1 MENYFP
7 GEGGDLTFAEK
18 RAIIMP
24 QGGSML
30 EDAVPQLQNFKIS
43 GKIGAG
49 GMGTVYKA
57 KDKVGQ
63 NLAIKVIR
71 PHLASDKQFRD
82 RFFIEGKVLAALGKH
97 ENVVFL
103 YGLQEDNNVLFIVME
118 HVDGEDLET
127 RISKKGLLP
136 EERVLPIFWQV
147 LSAISFAHEKEVIH
161 RDIKPS
167 NILVQGDGVVKVM
180 DFGIAR
186 MKRGEGTGER
196 ITQFGVP
203 GTPEYM
209 APELFEEGN
218 TAGANEASD
227 IYALGITLYEMM
239 TANVPF
245 TSSAET
251 TEQAMVAIARRHI
264 EDEPPPPSSFYEP
277 LDRGL
282 EKVILR
288 SIAKRPEERYGTV
301 DEFMGVIEEEA
312 ERLEIELPQE
322 RGRSTPLSPPPLA
335 APLPDPPKGMSVGL
349 AGLIWVVLAS
359 IGFAIGFQM

>member
-1 MENYFP
+1 
-7 GEGGDLTFAEK
+7 
-18 RAIIMP
+18 MP
-24 QGGSML
+24 QGGSAS
-30 EDAVPQLQNFKIS
+30 ENTVPQLQNYKIS
-43 GKIGAG
+43 RRIGAG

-57 KDKVGQ
+57 RDMVGQ
-63 NLAIKVIR
+63 DLAIKVIK

-82 RFFIEGKVLAALGKH
+82 RFFLEGKVLAALGKH
-97 ENVVFL
+97 DNVVFL
-103 YGLQEDNNVLFIVME
+103 YGLQEDKGTLFIVME
-118 HVDGEDLET
+118 YVEGQDLET
-127 RISKKGLLP
+127 RMAKQGLLP
-136 EERVLPIFWQV
+136 EEQVLPIFWQV
-147 LSAISFAHEKEVIH
+147 LSAISFAHEKGVIH

-167 NILVQGDGVVKVM
+167 NILVQGDEVVKVM

-186 MKRGEGTGER
+186 MKRGDGAGER
-196 ITQFGVP
+196 ITQYGVP

-239 TANVPF
+239 TAHVPF

-282 EKVILR
+282 ERVILK
-288 SIAKRPEERYGTV
+288 SISKRPEERYGTV

-312 ERLEIELPQE
+312 ERLGID
-322 RGRSTPLSPPPLA
+322 
-335 APLPDPPKGMSVGL
+335 LPDRGPSSGRVSSGRVSSGRVSSGRVSSGRVSSGRVSSGRVEEEGMSAVL
-349 AGLIWVVLAS
+349 AGVIWVVLAS
-359 IGFAIGFQM
+359 IGFAIGFQL

>member
-1 MENYFP
+1 MRNFFPSEGRGNTFKEME
-7 GEGGDLTFAEK
+7 
-18 RAIIMP
+18 AIIMP
-24 QGGSML
+24 QGGSVS
-30 EDAVPQLQNFKIS
+30 EDAVPQLQNFEIS

-57 KDKVGQ
+57 RDMVGQ
-63 NLAIKVIR
+63 DLAIKVIR

-82 RFFIEGKVLAALGKH
+82 RFFLEGKVLAALGKH
-97 ENVVFL
+97 DNVVFL
-103 YGLQEDNNVLFIVME
+103 YGLQEDKDVLFIVME
-118 HVDGEDLET
+118 YVEGEDLET
-127 RISKKGLLP
+127 RIAKKGLLP
-136 EERVLPIFWQV
+136 EEQVLPIFWQV
-147 LSAISFAHEKEVIH
+147 LSAISFAHEKGVIH

-167 NILVQGDGVVKVM
+167 NILVQRDEVVKVM

-209 APELFEEGN
+209 APELFEEDN

-251 TEQAMVAIARRHI
+251 TKAMVAIARRHI

-282 EKVILR
+282 EKVILK

-301 DEFMGVIEEEA
+301 NEFMRAIEEEA
-312 ERLEIELPQE
+312 ERLSIDLPQE
-322 RGRSTPLSPPPLA
+322 RRRSTPLPPPPLPP
-335 APLPDPPKGMSVGL
+335 PLPDPPKGMSTVL

-359 IGFAIGFQM
+359 IGFAIGFQL